1 MARPKT
7 FDENQTL
14 EKAVGLFWRKGY
26 HASSIQDVVDTLGIN
41 RASLYDTYGDKHTLY
56 VKALQRYRAAQ
67 SQAMTE
73 IMQEQGGAVN
83 RIKTLLETIIE
94 TALNDPERKGCFM
107 VNTAMELVNQDAEI
121 ARIAADYQRETE
133 NALEQLIRDGQRSG
147 EFTMMRDARVLAQ
160 FVFCSINGLQ
170 LAGKTN
176 PDRNTLGQIAGMV
189 LKALQP
195 EASEA
200 LI

>member
-56 VKALQRYRAAQ
+56 VKALQRYCAGQAQ
-67 SQAMTE
+67 TMNRQL
-73 IMQEQGGAVN
+73 QEPGSALHK
-83 RIKTLLETIIE
+83 IKMLLESVVKI
-94 TALNDPERKGCFM
+94 ALNDPERKGCFI

-121 ARIAADYQRETE
+121 SRIAADYQRETE
-133 NALEQLIRDGQRSG
+133 GFLEQLIRQGQRTG
-147 EFTMMRDARVLAQ
+147 EITTTREAAMLAR
-160 FVFCSINGLQ
+160 FVFSSISGLRVV
-170 LAGKTN
+170 GKMN
-176 PDRNTLGQIAGMV
+176 PDSQALEHIAGV
-189 LKALQP
+189 TLKALQP